1 MITLEQLRKLEPSL
15 KDLPDDEVFRIRELI
30 YDHAELALS
39 CFLET
44 KTGKSIT
51 LPTTL
56 PFLTELPEETGTKHT
71 NIGNEETHMRNRFT
85 NKLSRAIEEYL
96 LDEKI
101 LKEKLK
107 KLNEETR
114 S

>member
-1 MITLEQLRKLEPSL
+1 MMTIEQLRELEPSL
-15 KDLPDDEVFRIRELI
+15 KDLPDNEVFRIRQLI

-39 CFLET
+39 CFLKT
-44 KTGKSIT
+44 KTGKSIE

-56 PFLTELPEETGTKHT
+56 PYLTKWPEEKRDRVDTGR
-71 NIGNEETHMRNRFT
+71 EEVHLQNRFG

-96 LDEKI
+96 LDEKVLKDKVKK
-101 LKEKLK
+101 LKE
-107 KLNEETR
+107 EAT